1 LYFLPVNPEL
11 LLNKKL
17 HKVILYKSA
26 TPMKL
31 NTALPTTPIYKFTF
45 FKHYIQWDV
54 EVVVPVKMVHPA
66 GVKVMAIAPAA
77 DVTG

>member
-1 LYFLPVNPEL
+1 
-11 LLNKKL
+11 
-17 HKVILYKSA
+17 
-26 TPMKL
+26 MKL
-31 NTALPTTPIYKFTF
+31 NIALPTTPIYKFTF

-66 GVKVMAIAPAA
+66 GVKVMAIVPAA

>member
-1 LYFLPVNPEL
+1 MLKLMSADLCAEVQECDANEAENSTADDPHLKIL
-11 LLNKKL
+11 L
-17 HKVILYKSA
+17 
-26 TPMKL
+26 
-31 NTALPTTPIYKFTF
+31 

-66 GVKVMAIAPAA
+66 GVKAMAIAPAA